1 MRVAKWGNSL
11 AIRLSKN
18 LVEELGLKPGDELA
32 VVAASKQR
40 LTVEKDARRER
51 ALDAVACLNWTLP
64 KNYKFDRDEAHK
76 R

>member
-11 AIRLSKN
+11 AIRLSKS

-51 ALDAVACLNWTLP
+51 ALDAVASLNWTLP
-64 KNYKFDRDEAHK
+64 ENYKFDRDEANE